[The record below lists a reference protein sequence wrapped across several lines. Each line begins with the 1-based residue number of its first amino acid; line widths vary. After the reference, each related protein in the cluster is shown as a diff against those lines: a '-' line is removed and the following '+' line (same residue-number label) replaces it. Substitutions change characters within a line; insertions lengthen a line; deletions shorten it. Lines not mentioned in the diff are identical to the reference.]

1 MKQQHQLKNAM
12 LIMALATAYPMQS
25 YAAAGIAQFSAGD
38 VTLRRGAATDP
49 LTKGRNIES
58 GDAIVTGP
66 NGRAQVRFS
75 DGGLVSL
82 QPNSQFNIANYAD
95 RNDPKQDAFLVDL
108 LRGGMRAVTGLIGKR
123 NRENFKVTT
132 TTATIGIRGSAFNLA
147 YNPDG
152 SLSVSTELDEI
163 EVCTRAGCIG
173 LTAGESALVV
183 SPQEAPVRTST
194 RATLPTPEPR
204 QDPEIV
210 ANQPGVV
217 PLPTHQYPTN
227 PRVLSGLAL
236 ASSSLKTPVEQE
248 EQFVYNDGYYY
259 YDGEYAFDTNYY
271 DQRNHPEGTLY
282 IDADGKPQ
290 VYMTPDVTGERTTTA
305 TTTVV
310 HESGTM
316 AGGDFMMLGTWT
328 ENTWTAGSDVV
339 DVKSTAF
346 VTGLATPTT
355 ALAALSGQR
364 GDYAFVAGTPVMSSE
379 GITGELLSNSKL
391 TVDFLGAGNYIDVNL
406 NVRMPGATSAPDIGD
421 GYYLQPLAQ
430 DGSTDYNLRGSGTAS
445 GANFG
450 GQLSVSSDACVG
462 GASCGTG
469 MFNGFL
475 GGDNAEKA
483 GVTFAADTYYHGY
496 ITGGGVFSR
505 GPLTT
510 TPVNQ
515 LMTTGWQAA
524 FVDGS
529 GEINYSFFDYSYYF
543 YDSPSRLGSSYYGTD
558 EFTFNGDQ
566 LVKFKGSDGYYTHTF
581 EKGGS
586 SGTFGAIGKI
596 DESDFIGW
604 GSWVSAATTQS
615 YGGYGGYGSS
625 SGMLDSLHYIVG
637 KPTPQEQ
644 MPQYG
649 HANYSLIGGTAPTA
663 TSYMGVSQLGQLLG
677 GTMFVNFGSGSLD
690 VNIQTK
696 FGDTVVP
703 VYGSASFDGTVRQ
716 ATFRSGNCSN
726 TSINGIFTGNGA
738 YRAGLVYATQDSSLG
753 QITGAAAFQ
762 RTSPISIP
770 N

>member
-12 LIMALATAYPMQS
+12 LIMALASAYPMQS
-25 YAAAGIAQFSAGD
+25 FAAAGIAQFSAGD
-38 VTLRRGAATDP
+38 VTLRRGAAADP

-204 QDPEIV
+204 QDPEVV
-210 ANQPGVV
+210 ANQQGIV
-217 PLPTHQYPTN
+217 PTPTQPHQPIN
-227 PRVLSGLAL
+227 PRVLSGLAF
-236 ASSSLKTPVEQE
+236 ASSSLKTTEQE
-248 EQFVYNDGYYY
+248 IPSVVSDG
-259 YDGEYAFDTNYY
+259 DYAFDTRYY
-271 DQRNHPEGTLY
+271 DQRNYPEGTLY

-290 VYMTPDVTGERTTTA
+290 VYLTPDVTGQRTTTA

-310 HESGTM
+310 SETGTM

-346 VTGLATPTT
+346 VSGLATPTT
-355 ALAALSGQR
+355 ALAALTGQR

-406 NVRMPGATSAPDIGD
+406 NVRMPGAATPPDMGD
-421 GYYLQPLAQ
+421 GYYLQPLAE
-430 DGSTDYNLRGSGTAS
+430 DGTTDYNLRGSGTAS

-450 GQLSVSSDACVG
+450 GKLSVSSAACVAG
-462 GASCGTG
+462 QQCGTG
-469 MFNGFL
+469 SFNGFL
-475 GGDNAEKA
+475 GGNNAEKA
-483 GVTFAADTYYHGY
+483 GVTFAANTYYHGY

-505 GPLTT
+505 AGAPLTA
-510 TPVNQ
+510 TPMDVVFEASR
-515 LMTTGWQAA
+515 MEAA
-524 FVDGS
+524 FMDGS
-529 GEINYSFFDYSYYF
+529 DYF
-543 YDSPSRLGSSYYGTD
+543 YAYSSLGDNTSNNAL
-558 EFTFNGDQ
+558 FTFNGDQ
-566 LVKFKGSDGYYTHTF
+566 LVRF
-581 EKGGS
+581 EKPGYPS
-586 SGTFGAIGKI
+586 STSLERATEPGTFGAIGKVT
-596 DESDFIGW
+596 ESDFIGW
-604 GSWVSAATTQS
+604 GTWVTANKTAPT
-615 YGGYGGYGSS
+615 GYGYSS
-625 SGMLDSLHYIVG
+625 SSTMLDSLHYIVG
-637 KPTPQEQ
+637 KPTPQNQ

-649 HANYSLIGGTAPTA
+649 YANYALVGGTAPTA
-663 TSYMGVSQLGQLLG
+663 TYNGVSQLGQLLG
-677 GTMFVNFGSGSLD
+677 GSMSVNFGDASLN

-696 FGDTVVP
+696 FGANSVDI
-703 VYGSASFDGTVRQ
+703 YGSATFDGSGTNVAR
-716 ATFRSGNCSN
+716 FRGDNCG
-726 TSINGIFTGNGA
+726 TSINGIFTGNMA
-738 YRAGLVYATQDSSLG
+738 YRAGLVYGTYDSQVG
-753 QITGAAAFQ
+753 RVTGAAAFQ
-762 RTSPISIP
+762 RTSSSGLATGPVLVP
-770 N
+770 

>member
-1 MKQQHQLKNAM
+1 MNQQHKLKNAM
-12 LIMALATAYPMQS
+12 LMMALAAAYPMHS
-25 YAAAGIAQFSAGD
+25 FAAAGIAQFSAGD
-38 VTLRRGAATDP
+38 VTLRRGAAADP
-49 LTKGRNIES
+49 LTKGKNIES

-66 NGRAQVRFS
+66 NGRAQVKFS

-183 SPQEAPVRTST
+183 SPQEAPIRTST
-194 RATLPTPEPR
+194 RATLPTPDPR
-204 QDPEIV
+204 QDPEVV
-210 ANQPGVV
+210 ANQPGIV
-217 PLPTHQYPTN
+217 PTVHQPLN
-227 PRVLSGLAL
+227 PRVLSGLAF
-236 ASSSLKTPVEQE
+236 SSSGLKSPPPVEQE
-248 EQFVYNDGYYY
+248 IPTVAPI
-259 YDGEYAFDTNYY
+259 YDGEYVFDSAYY
-271 DQRNHPEGTLY
+271 DQRNYPEGTLY

-290 VYMTPDVTGERTTTA
+290 VYLTPDSRGERKTTA

-310 HESGTM
+310 SETGTM

-328 ENTWTAGSDVV
+328 ENTWTTGSDVV

-355 ALAALSGQR
+355 ALAALQGQR

-379 GITGELLSNSKL
+379 GVTGELLSSSKL

-406 NVRMPGATSAPDIGD
+406 NVRMPGVATPPDLGD
-421 GYYLQPLAQ
+421 GIYLVPLAQ
-430 DGSTDYNLRGSGTAS
+430 DGTTDYNLRGSGTAS

-450 GQLSVSSDACVG
+450 GKLSVSSAACVA
-462 GASCGTG
+462 GAMCGTG
-469 MFNGFL
+469 QFNGFL
-475 GGDNAEKA
+475 GGNNAEKA
-483 GVTFAADTYYHGY
+483 GVTFAADTGYHGY
-496 ITGGGVFSR
+496 ITGGGVFAR

-515 LMTTGWQAA
+515 VVSSGWRGA
-524 FVDGS
+524 FTEG
-529 GEINYSFFDYSYYF
+529 NYQLDDYYYGPSY
-543 YDSPSRLGSSYYGTD
+543 LGQNYNGTD

-566 LVKFKGSDGYYTHTF
+566 LVKFKTPSYYTEELQRT
-581 EKGGS
+581 GG

-596 DESDFIGW
+596 TDSDFIGW
-604 GSWVSAATTQS
+604 GSWVTADHVTTS
-615 YGGYGGYGSS
+615 PSGYGGYTSNSS
-625 SGMLDSLHYIVG
+625 MLDSLHYIVG
-637 KPTPQEQ
+637 KPTPQNQ

-649 HANYSLIGGTAPTA
+649 YANYSLIGGTSPTA
-663 TSYMGVSQLGQLLG
+663 TYNGVSQLGQLLG
-677 GTMFVNFGSGSLD
+677 AYAGVDFTNANVYLRVDAQFGS
-690 VNIQTK
+690 T
-696 FGDTVVP
+696 P
-703 VYGSASFDGTVRQ
+703 VTIAGNANMSNGTGGNQ
-716 ATFRSGNCSN
+716 SSFRSNSCS
-726 TSINGIFTGNGA
+726 TVMINGFFVGDMAYRMGATYAKDVSGLGRVNGA
-738 YRAGLVYATQDSSLG
+738 VVLQRAGAITNNYA
-753 QITGAAAFQ
+753 
-762 RTSPISIP
+762 